1 MTEFTAFQ
9 QAITYLL
16 KLVVLT
22 LALSIAVKYGG
33 PYLHVPE
40 KPAIALAILLTP
52 AAIVSIT
59 LVVLQN
65 SQAARET
72 ERSE

>member
-1 MTEFTAFQ
+1 MTESTAFQ
-9 QAITYLL
+9 QAISYVLR
-16 KLVVLT
+16 LVVLT
-22 LALSIAVKYGG
+22 LALSVAVKYGG

-40 KPAIALAILLTP
+40 EPAIALAILLTP

-59 LVVLQN
+59 LVLLQN

-72 ERSE
+72 ERPE